1 MATIHL
7 RFYAELND
15 FLPKQMRMAEFPY
28 SLGTHQSVK
37 HLIEAVGVPH
47 TEVDL
52 ILVNGKSVD
61 FSYAPSDGDRISVYP
76 VFEAFDISPVSR
88 VRSRPLRLTRFVLDS
103 HLGRLAVYLRM
114 LGFDTLYRSDY
125 PDDEL
130 ARISLEDHRIL
141 LTRDRSLLMRGAVTH
156 GHFVRPTGAREQLI
170 DTIRRFDLAGRLSP
184 LTRCLVCNEILDQ
197 VTRESVAHRV
207 PPRSREECDRFWRCS
222 GCGHVYWNGSHH
234 RRMMQFIE
242 QVVRSLH

>member
-1 MATIHL
+1 MTTVYL

-15 FLPKQMRMAEFPY
+15 FLPRERRTVEF
-28 SLGTHQSVK
+28 SHSFGQQQSVK

-52 ILVNGKSVD
+52 ILVNGTSVD
-61 FSYAPSDGDRISVYP
+61 FSYAPADGDHISIYP
-76 VFEAFDISPVSR
+76 VFEAIDISPLSR
-88 VRSRPLRLTRFVLDS
+88 VRAQPLRRTRFVLDS

-114 LGFDTLYRSDY
+114 LGFDSLYRSDFQ
-125 PDDEL
+125 DDEL
-130 ARISLEDHRIL
+130 ARISLEEHRIL

-156 GHFVRPTGAREQLI
+156 GHFVRATNAREQLVDI
-170 DTIRRFDLAGRLSP
+170 VRRFDLTGGLAP
-184 LTRCLVCNEILDQ
+184 LTRCLLCNEFLEP
-197 VTRESVAHRV
+197 VTRESVADRV
-207 PPRSREECDRFWRCS
+207 PPRSREECDRFWRCT

-242 QVVRSLH
+242 QLVHAAG